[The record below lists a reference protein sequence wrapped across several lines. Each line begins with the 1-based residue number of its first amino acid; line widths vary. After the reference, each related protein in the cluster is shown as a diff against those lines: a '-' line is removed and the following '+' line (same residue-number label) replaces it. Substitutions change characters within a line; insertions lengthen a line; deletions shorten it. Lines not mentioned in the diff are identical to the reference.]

1 MATIEDINRL
11 IGDIPRKVRE
21 QVPTIIATEAV
32 GYYKERFRKKDWDGQ
47 PWKPAKNPPPR
58 GSLMIRS
65 SQLVNSIHPSR
76 ITPSEVVI
84 SNEKPYAR
92 IHNEGGTVTQIPT
105 PKQRRFFWA
114 LEHKTNPGAWN
125 GGGKLDLSKTKEW
138 GWAARAKKL
147 TINIPR
153 RKFMGHSPILFDRI
167 LDKIH
172 ALLNLK

>member
-76 ITPSEVVI
+76 ITPGEVVI

-105 PKQRRFFWA
+105 PKQRR
-114 LEHKTNPGAWN
+114 LCT
-125 GGGKLDLSKTKEW
+125 
-138 GWAARAKKL
+138 R
-147 TINIPR
+147 
-153 RKFMGHSPILFDRI
+153 
-167 LDKIH
+167 
-172 ALLNLK
+172 